1 MSAGKSFEEY
11 RAEYTKEPF
20 AIPLPDGT
28 AVEVPQHTIDTVLAI
43 RAAAA
48 ADPGNKFAG
57 LEIAVGAENAAK
69 IIEAWGK
76 MPPAAW
82 DALMADMRT
91 AFGTKN

>member
-1 MSAGKSFEEY
+1 VSGGKGFEEY
-11 RAEYTKEPF
+11 RAEYAKEPF
-20 AIPLPDGT
+20 SIPLPDGT

-57 LEIAVGAENAAK
+57 LEIPVGAENAAK